1 MRPFLSVAPFF
12 VMLSSLIVFAEA
24 TTNAVAAAPSS
35 GLSDTV
41 TKIAGDFGV
50 TVPAVLAQ
58 VVNFSIVAAILWFVA
73 FKPVM
78 ASIQERQ
85 EKIQAGLKYAE
96 DMKAQLAAAQQ
107 ESAGVIK
114 TAHAEA
120 TRLIEESRRT
130 AKEVVEKSQK
140 EAVDRANDL
149 IQKAQQAIELEHRKM
164 LAETRTEIARLV
176 VATTERVLSKHLS
189 ETDRAAYN
197 EAAARELTSA

>member
-1 MRPFLSVAPFF
+1 
-12 VMLSSLIVFAEA
+12 MLSSLIVFAEA

-35 GLSDTV
+35 GLSETV

-58 VVNFSIVAAILWFVA
+58 VVNFSIVAAILWFAA
-73 FKPVM
+73 FKPVL

-107 ESAGVIK
+107 ESAAVIK
-114 TAHAEA
+114 NAHAEA
-120 TRLIEESRRT
+120 SRLIEESRRT

-140 EAVDRANDL
+140 EATDRANDL

-164 LAETRTEIARLV
+164 LAETRNEIARLV
-176 VATTERVLSKHLS
+176 VTTTERVLAKRLS
-189 ETDRAAYN
+189 DSDRAAYN

>member
-1 MRPFLSVAPFF
+1 
-12 VMLSSLIVFAEA
+12 MLSSLIVFAEA
-24 TTNAVAAAPSS
+24 TTNAVAAAPSAG
-35 GLSDTV
+35 GLSETV

-58 VVNFSIVAAILWFVA
+58 VVNFSIVAAILWFAA

-107 ESAGVIK
+107 ESAVVIK
-114 TAHAEA
+114 NAHAEA
-120 TRLIEESRRT
+120 SRLIEESRRT

-140 EAVDRANDL
+140 EATDRANEL

-164 LAETRTEIARLV
+164 LAETRSEIARLV
-176 VATTERVLSKHLS
+176 VATTERVLSKRLS

>member
-1 MRPFLSVAPFF
+1 
-12 VMLSSLIVFAEA
+12 MLSSLIVFAEA

-35 GLSDTV
+35 GLSETV

-58 VVNFSIVAAILWFVA
+58 VVNFSIVAAILWFAA
-73 FKPVM
+73 FKPVL

-107 ESAGVIK
+107 ESAAVIK
-114 TAHAEA
+114 NAHVEA
-120 TRLIEESRRT
+120 SRLIEESRRT

-140 EAVDRANDL
+140 EATDRANDL

-164 LAETRTEIARLV
+164 LAETRSEIARLV
-176 VATTERVLSKHLS
+176 VALFVCVLANCFFVFVCVSFFVV
-189 ETDRAAYN
+189 
-197 EAAARELTSA
+197 

>member
-1 MRPFLSVAPFF
+1 
-12 VMLSSLIVFAEA
+12 MLSSLIVFAEA

-35 GLSDTV
+35 GLSETI

-50 TVPAVLAQ
+50 TIPGVLAQ
-58 VVNFSIVAAILWFVA
+58 VVNFSIVAAILWFAA

-114 TAHAEA
+114 NAHVEA

-130 AKEVVEKSQK
+130 AKEVIEKSQK
-140 EAVDRANDL
+140 EAIERANDL
-149 IQKAQQAIELEHRKM
+149 IKKAQQAIELEHRKM

-176 VATTERVLSKHLS
+176 VATTERVLSKRLS
-189 ETDRAAYN
+189 DSDRAAYN

>member
-1 MRPFLSVAPFF
+1 
-12 VMLSSLIVFAEA
+12 MLSSLIVFAEA

-35 GLSDTV
+35 GLSETI

-50 TVPAVLAQ
+50 TIPGVLAQ
-58 VVNFSIVAAILWFVA
+58 VVNFSIVAAILWFAA

-85 EKIQAGLKYAE
+85 EKIQAGLKYTE

-114 TAHAEA
+114 NAHVEA

-130 AKEVVEKSQK
+130 AKEVIEKSQK
-140 EAVDRANDL
+140 EAIERANDL
-149 IQKAQQAIELEHRKM
+149 IKKAQQAIELEHRKM

-176 VATTERVLSKHLS
+176 VATTERVLSKRLS
-189 ETDRAAYN
+189 DSDRAAYN

>member
-1 MRPFLSVAPFF
+1 
-12 VMLSSLIVFAEA
+12 MLSSFIVFAEA
-24 TTNAVAAAPSS
+24 TTHAVAAAPSS
-35 GLSDTV
+35 GLSETV

-50 TVPAVLAQ
+50 TIPGVLAQ
-58 VVNFSIVAAILWFVA
+58 VVNFSIVAAILWFAA

-114 TAHAEA
+114 NAHAEA

-140 EAVDRANDL
+140 EAIDRANDL
-149 IQKAQQAIELEHRKM
+149 IKKAQQAIELEHRKM

-176 VATTERVLSKHLS
+176 VATTERVLAKRLS
-189 ETDRAAYN
+189 DSDRAAYN

>member
-1 MRPFLSVAPFF
+1 
-12 VMLSSLIVFAEA
+12 MLSFIVLAEA
-24 TTNAVAAAPSS
+24 TTNAVAAAPSG
-35 GLSDTV
+35 GLSETV

-50 TVPAVLAQ
+50 TIPSVLAQ
-58 VVNFSIVAAILWFVA
+58 VVNFSIVAAILWFAA
-73 FKPVM
+73 FKPVL

-107 ESAGVIK
+107 ESASVIK
-114 TAHAEA
+114 NAHVEA

-140 EAVDRANDL
+140 EAIDRANDL

-176 VATTERVLSKHLS
+176 VATTEKVLSKRLS
-189 ETDRAAYN
+189 DGDRASYN